1 MACTVAP
8 SSESKREPPRP
19 AREIS
24 GKSNQLPVNR
34 AAGNAIRQAPN
45 SDAKVP
51 HNEIPPE
58 VPFSTRFF
66 KSVIMRGGV
75 GFRTPSSV
83 AHVSALT
90 AASAAAK
97 PTQGRIDSG
106 YNAWSAAN
114 RLLPIQ

>member
-8 SSESKREPPRP
+8 SRESKREPASP
-19 AREIS
+19 AKVIS

-34 AAGNAIRQAPN
+34 AAGNAIMDAPN

-58 VPFSTRFF
+58 VPFSTRFL
-66 KSVIMRGGV
+66 KSVIIRGGV
-75 GFRTPSSV
+75 GFKTPSSV
-83 AHVSALT
+83 AQVSALT
-90 AASAAAK
+90 AARDAAN

-106 YNAWSAAN
+106 
-114 RLLPIQ
+114 